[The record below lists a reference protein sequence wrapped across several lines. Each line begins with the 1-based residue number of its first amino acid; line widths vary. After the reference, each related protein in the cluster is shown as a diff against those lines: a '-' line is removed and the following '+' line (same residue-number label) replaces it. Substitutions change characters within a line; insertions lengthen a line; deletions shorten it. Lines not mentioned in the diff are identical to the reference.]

1 MLSSPFALT
10 LPAVAIGSLA
20 CKVELHWTEK
30 DVVVV
35 SARSIPHSFP
45 RVENLEQVCTL
56 LEIDTTGQELVGN
69 EAGMWARVELPRVV
83 VEAGNAVALSL
94 LMAADE
100 QAARFAAEGV
110 AALATA
116 SEPAEA

>member
-10 LPAVAIGSLA
+10 LPAVALGSLA

-56 LEIDTTGQELVGN
+56 LEIDTTGHDAPYCADRI
-69 EAGMWARVELPRVV
+69 EAFVRGDIPADFGHIDWSSFL
-83 VEAGNAVALSL
+83 EAHL
-94 LMAADE
+94 
-100 QAARFAAEGV
+100 
-110 AALATA
+110 
-116 SEPAEA
+116 